1 VERLN
6 VGQISW
12 KGERLSY
19 AVLEP
24 FFLDLVGVTVGL
36 GYENNTGLWPVLGL
50 WEGIPIVYPQ
60 NCEPENR
67 TKFGFLL
74 TVAVGYRYFGG
85 HHQVYL
91 TPKAGISQSVTACS
105 TSAGASGGVAPGA

>member
-1 VERLN
+1 M
-6 VGQISW
+6 SW

-19 AVLEP
+19 AVFEP
-24 FFLDLVGVTVGL
+24 FFLDLVGATVGL
-36 GYENNTGLWPVLGL
+36 GYENNTGLSPVLGL

-67 TKFGFLL
+67 AKFGFLL

-85 HHQVYL
+85 HHEVYL

-105 TSAGASGGVAPGA
+105 TSAGVSGGGA